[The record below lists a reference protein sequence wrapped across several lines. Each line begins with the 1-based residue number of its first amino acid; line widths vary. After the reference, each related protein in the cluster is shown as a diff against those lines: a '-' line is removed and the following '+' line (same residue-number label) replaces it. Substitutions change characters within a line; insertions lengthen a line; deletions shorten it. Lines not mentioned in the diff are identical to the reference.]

1 MTSEYVVTADFLNLR
16 SSEEINTPNIIAV
29 LPRSH
34 VVTVLDVSNPR
45 MWKVRTQLRDTQVEG
60 FVSRNFLEPRQGP
73 GPTGSSLK
81 AIIDN
86 GTELSFAELKPL
98 KILVNEIQQR
108 LSRLGFY
115 PGGRMIDGQLGQL
128 SSWTWRGLKEF
139 CSVFQLPMASE
150 AKALDPILAQALLEK
165 RQATVVFDRARDVRA
180 IAKQIAAIQEAT
192 PAPDP
197 PHSCAFLDR
206 EVRNSPLINEIPSY
220 PERLARRADGLEL
233 RSYGRTFT
241 PVAAAEPVMFVP
253 FPLLGVRPAVD
264 AQALDFLSPDIDA
277 ACVCI
282 GSYVDGLDD
291 VQSRWLG
298 RNAFSCRQFG
308 SSTKFIGVLNA
319 VCQINGSFPDCKVD
333 SCRISGKENINK
345 DFADL
350 VVDMMTY
357 AGTCDSNE
365 IAAMFKR
372 FTTRAGLERWLRG
385 LTGNQA
391 LEFRGYYGKDK
402 YGNPLLLIK
411 EPVVKDTQN
420 NNRVVLTADDE
431 VGYGNNFVG
440 AYDLTRLMAMLGWH
454 LHLPP
459 ESRLPGAQWHS
470 LRTVVRCMGWDTA
483 RYVDM
488 ALETLG
494 LMNVVANP
502 VIISKLGSVNSSMTY
517 TAFVHLEDHR
527 FSPAK
532 LRTFAFTLWT
542 DLPESLPNP
551 WKVINGW
558 DGRDNA
564 IAVATVE
571 IIRRIF
577 SEELA

>member
-1 MTSEYVVTADFLNLR
+1 
-16 SSEEINTPNIIAV
+16 
-29 LPRSH
+29 
-34 VVTVLDVSNPR
+34 
-45 MWKVRTQLRDTQVEG
+45 
-60 FVSRNFLEPRQGP
+60 
-73 GPTGSSLK
+73 
-81 AIIDN
+81 
-86 GTELSFAELKPL
+86 
-98 KILVNEIQQR
+98 
-108 LSRLGFY
+108 
-115 PGGRMIDGQLGQL
+115 MIDGQLGQIN
-128 SSWTWRGLKEF
+128 SWTWRGLKEF
-139 CSVFQLPMASE
+139 CSVFQLPTVSE

-165 RQATVVFDRARDVRA
+165 RQATLVFDRARDVKA

-206 EVRNSPLINEIPSY
+206 DVRNSPLIKEIPSY
-220 PERLARRADGLEL
+220 PERLARMADGEEL

-241 PVAAAEPVMFVP
+241 PVGAAEPVIFTP
-253 FPLLGVRPAVD
+253 FPLLGIRPAVD
-264 AQALDFLSPDIDA
+264 SQGLDFLSPDIDA

-291 VQSRWLG
+291 VQTRWLG
-298 RNAFSCRQFG
+298 RNVFSSRQFG

-319 VCQINGSFPDCKVD
+319 VCQINGSFPDCKID
-333 SCRISGKENINK
+333 SCRISGGENFNK

-350 VVDMMTY
+350 VIYMMTY
-357 AGTCDSNE
+357 AGLDSLDSNA

-372 FTTRAGLERWLRG
+372 FATRAGLERWLIS

-391 LEFRGYYGKDK
+391 LEFRGYYSSGASVK
-402 YGNPLLLIK
+402 N
-411 EPVVKDTQN
+411 PVVKDVQN
-420 NNRVVLTADDE
+420 NNRVVLIADDE
-431 VGYGNNFVG
+431 VGSGNNFVA

-502 VIISKLGSVNSSMTY
+502 VIISKLGLVNSSMTY
-517 TAFVHLEDHR
+517 TAFVHLEDQR

-542 DLPESLPNP
+542 DLPNSLPNP
-551 WKVINGW
+551 WEVRNGW

-577 SEELA
+577 AEELA

>member
-16 SSEEINTPNIIAV
+16 SSSDIKSDNNIIAI
-29 LPRSH
+29 LPHSH
-34 VVTVLDVSNPR
+34 VVTVLDASNSR
-45 MWKVRTQLRDTQVEG
+45 MWKVRTQFQDTQFEG
-60 FVSRNFLEPRQGP
+60 FASRRFLEPRQGL

-81 AIIDN
+81 AIIEN

-98 KILVNEIQQR
+98 KFLVNEIQQR

-115 PGGRMIDGQLGQL
+115 PGGRMIDGQLGQIN
-128 SSWTWRGLKEF
+128 SWTWRGLKEF
-139 CSVFQLPMASE
+139 CSVFQLPIVSE
-150 AKALDPILAQALLEK
+150 AKALDPILAQALLDK
-165 RQATVVFDRARDVRA
+165 RQATVVFDRARDVKA

-206 EVRNSPLINEIPSY
+206 EVRNSPLIKEIPSY
-220 PERLARRADGLEL
+220 TERLARKAEGQILW
-233 RSYGRTFT
+233 SYGRTFK
-241 PVAAAEPVMFVP
+241 PVGAAEPVIFAP
-253 FPLLGVRPAVD
+253 FPLLGVRPAVN
-264 AQALDFLSPDIDA
+264 AQGLDFLSPDIDA

-291 VQSRWLG
+291 VQTRWLG
-298 RNAFSCRQFG
+298 RNAFSSRQFG

-319 VCQINGSFPDCKVD
+319 VCQINGSFPDCKID
-333 SCRISGKENINK
+333 SCRISGKEHINK

-350 VVDMMTY
+350 VKDMMTY
-357 AGTCDSNE
+357 AGLDSNA

-372 FTTRAGLERWLRG
+372 FATRAGLERWLIG

-391 LEFRGYYGKDK
+391 IVFRGYYGP
-402 YGNPLLLIK
+402 GPLIK
-411 EPVVKDTQN
+411 DPVVKDTQN
-420 NNRVVLTADDE
+420 NNRVVLIADDE
-431 VGYGNNFVG
+431 VGFDKNLVG

-459 ESRLPGAQWHS
+459 ECRLPGAQWHS
-470 LRTVVRCMGWDTA
+470 LRTVVSCMGWDTA

-502 VIISKLGSVNSSMTY
+502 VIISKLGLVDSSMTY
-517 TAFVHLEDHR
+517 TAFVHLEDQR

-542 DLPESLPNP
+542 DLPPSLPHP
-551 WKVINGW
+551 WEVRNGW

-577 SEELA
+577 AEELA